1 MREIILTSSALI
13 LVIALLRR
21 VLRGRIS
28 PRVQYALWLLAALR
42 LLIPGTLFPAPVSVV
57 GAAAELR
64 EVLQPATLAPAEPA
78 VPPQQQPPEGPA
90 SPPAGPPEAPADP
103 QSGGWLPLLWGV
115 GAAVMGCAL
124 AGSNLAFWLRLR
136 RTRRSLNLPDARRAG
151 RLRVYVAGDLP
162 SPCLFGL
169 LRPAI
174 YLNEAALEGRRLDH
188 ILTHE
193 YVHYRH
199 GDHIWSL
206 LRGTCLALHW
216 YNPLVWWAASL
227 SRRDCELAC
236 DEAAIRRL
244 GEAERIDYG
253 QTLLAMVSSR
263 RRAGDLLRTATTMTA
278 GTMAERIALIAHRP
292 RRLRTVLAASL
303 AVMCC
308 AVALT
313 FGGRAATEPAEPA
326 APGQDRPLSPV
337 QGPAEPAEPESLS
350 GAAYTH
356 PSGLFALTLPESWQ
370 ENVVRVESEDGVSF
384 YDAARYEEG
393 TEAGWLMAV
402 ITQPESWAAQ
412 YHQNDYILAPLPAG
426 DSPYVYVLNVDQE
439 PDQASAELAPPA
451 ALEALA
457 GSFRLLA
464 DRETFPRLIRDSCE
478 DNMPLAVAYLPYLR
492 WSDYRALYGEE
503 EMSRLLDALCRFVRD
518 SDVSW
523 GQVHDILS
531 NRSRSDLAID
541 GAYAA
546 AIQEGVLWP
555 LYEKNPQRFAS
566 VMASEYLTD
575 EERADVIDWLRYPL
589 SEQAGRA
596 DGVGVEDY
604 LTDREVYAALG
615 LDAGGVSANVTDVTL
630 TAQGDVFS
638 LQPVNVEG
646 VYAVSYTSDNPD
658 VADFAN
664 VSDGTVIA
672 VSPGTTTVRMRV
684 ECASGQYDFACTVR
698 CVWEESPLDRQRR
711 ESLERYREEIAA
723 WLAWLEDY
731 VNAAPASPGGEL
743 IYDSMDPDGLSQ
755 AVTRRLQE
763 DALAYFGEDFAQD
776 LFDYEITP
784 FFGLTEEPQ
793 EGGRLPVT
801 YILRVTAGFI
811 LPDGNAYTDTRSSPE
826 LETAFNAISIFDY
839 QNSIRFEGM
848 NLPTTP

>member
-64 EVLQPATLAPAEPA
+64 EVFQPAALAPAEPEA
-78 VPPQQQPPEGPA
+78 PPPQQQPEGPA
-90 SPPAGPPEAPADP
+90 APPAGPPEAPADP

-136 RTRRSLNLPDARRAG
+136 RTRRSLDLPDARRAG

-531 NRSRSDLAID
+531 NRSRSDPAID

-575 EERADVIDWLRYPL
+575 EERADAAEWLRYPL

-596 DGVGVEDY
+596 GAVEDY

-615 LDAGGVSANVTDVTL
+615 LDMGGVSANVTDVTL

-638 LQPVNVEG
+638 LLPVNAEG
-646 VYAVSYTSDNPD
+646 VYAVSYASDNPD

-672 VSPGTTTVRMRV
+672 VSPGTATVRMHV

-743 IYDSMDPDGLSQ
+743 IYDSMDPDGLTQ

-848 NLPTTP
+848 NLPTTQ

>member
-64 EVLQPATLAPAEPA
+64 EVLQPAVLAPAEPEA
-78 VPPQQQPPEGPA
+78 PPPQQPPPEGPA
-90 SPPAGPPEAPADP
+90 SPPAGRPEAPADAR
-103 QSGGWLPLLWGV
+103 SGGWLPLLWGV
-115 GAAVMGCAL
+115 GATVMGCAL

-136 RTRRSLNLPDARRAG
+136 RTRRSLNLPNARRAG

-169 LRPAI
+169 LRPAV

-292 RRLRTVLAASL
+292 RRLRTVLAAAL

-326 APGQDRPLSPV
+326 APDQDRPLSPV
-337 QGPAEPAEPESLS
+337 QGPAAPAKPESLS

-356 PSGLFALTLPESWQ
+356 PSGLFSLTLPESWQ

-412 YHQNDYILAPLPAG
+412 YHQNDYILAPLPAS
-426 DSPYVYVLNVDQE
+426 DSPYVYVLNVEQE

-451 ALEALA
+451 ALEAMA

-492 WSDYRALYGEE
+492 WSDYREIYGEE
-503 EMSRLLDALCRFVRD
+503 EMLRLLDGLCRFVRD

-531 NRSRSDLAID
+531 NRSRSDPAID

-575 EERADVIDWLRYPL
+575 EERADAAEWLRYPL

-596 DGVGVEDY
+596 GAVEDY

-615 LDAGGVSANVTDVTL
+615 LDMGGVSANVTDVTL

-638 LQPVNVEG
+638 LLPVNAEG
-646 VYAVSYTSDNPD
+646 VYAVSYASDNPD

-672 VSPGTTTVRMRV
+672 VSPGTATVRMHV

-698 CVWEESPLDRQRR
+698 CVWEPESGGGPDPQTVNMWQRGLFGLMFSIPAAPDQ
-711 ESLERYREEIAA
+711 ELVYDSLE
-723 WLAWLEDY
+723 ED
-731 VNAAPASPGGEL
+731 G
-743 IYDSMDPDGLSQ
+743 
-755 AVTRRLQE
+755 
-763 DALAYFGEDFAQD
+763 
-776 LFDYEITP
+776 
-784 FFGLTEEPQ
+784 
-793 EGGRLPVT
+793 
-801 YILRVTAGFI
+801 
-811 LPDGNAYTDTRSSPE
+811 
-826 LETAFNAISIFDY
+826 LETAVISRLEEYAREYLDADGQTAYNDRLSRIILESEIPRFVEYGAELTVRYRIEGLRDREWNGEIFTLSPQPGDY
-839 QNSIRFEGM
+839 LETTFTVMDILNLQNNIRFEGM
-848 NLPTTP
+848 NLPTTQ

>member
-13 LVIALLRR
+13 LVIALLRQ

-64 EVLQPATLAPAEPA
+64 EVLQPAALAPAEPA
-78 VPPQQQPPEGPA
+78 GPPQQPPPAGPA
-90 SPPAGPPEAPADP
+90 SPPAGPPEAPADLR
-103 QSGGWLPLLWGV
+103 SDGWLPLLWGV

-337 QGPAEPAEPESLS
+337 QGSAEPAEPESLS

-439 PDQASAELAPPA
+439 PDQASAALAPPA
-451 ALEALA
+451 ALEAMA

-464 DRETFPRLIRDSCE
+464 DRETFPRLIRDSYE

-492 WSDYRALYGEE
+492 WSDYREIYGEE
-503 EMSRLLDALCRFVRD
+503 EMFRLLDALCRFVRD

-531 NRSRSDLAID
+531 NRSRSDPAID

-546 AIQEGVLWP
+546 AIQEGILWP

-596 DGVGVEDY
+596 DGVEDY

-743 IYDSMDPDGLSQ
+743 IYDSMDPDGLTQ

>member
-64 EVLQPATLAPAEPA
+64 EVFQPAALAPAEPEA
-78 VPPQQQPPEGPA
+78 PPPQQQPEGPA
-90 SPPAGPPEAPADP
+90 APPAGPPEAPADP

-136 RTRRSLNLPDARRAG
+136 RTRRSLDLPDARRAG

-531 NRSRSDLAID
+531 NRSRSDPAID

-575 EERADVIDWLRYPL
+575 EERADAAEWLRYPL

-596 DGVGVEDY
+596 GAVEDY

-615 LDAGGVSANVTDVTL
+615 LDMGGVSANVTDVTL